1 MEGQPGLL
9 GDAPAHGR
17 GWNCLGFKVP
27 SDPKPCGILWF
38 CDLQRSASHEQGEG
52 RSLGGSASPT
62 KRGACATCPSCT
74 REVTVATLS
83 LCRAGAT
90 PRGAKQP
97 LPGVSQGVPAQG
109 TGSLPL
115 PRGQRQERHQ
125 GQAGLVGALTT
136 GGESFPH
143 PTQGGAGSLHHKS
156 PQGDGGHIAKL
167 PSHLCLTSGQH
178 WQEKKQHFPITLL
191 KHPVL
196 VNIHPHLALSSAAR
210 STAPFHSSAALC
222 LGPPPSQAEKTP
234 PVADVCCDIFR
245 HFPAY
250 GN

>member
-52 RSLGGSASPT
+52 RSLRGSASPT

-125 GQAGLVGALTT
+125 GQAGLVGALTM
-136 GGESFPH
+136 GGEGFPH
-143 PTQGGAGSLHHKS
+143 PTQGRADLCTTNLPRVTGHTLQSSPHTCASPLGSTGRKRSSIFPS
-156 PQGDGGHIAKL
+156 P
-167 PSHLCLTSGQH
+167 S
-178 WQEKKQHFPITLL
+178 
-191 KHPVL
+191 
-196 VNIHPHLALSSAAR
+196 
-210 STAPFHSSAALC
+210 
-222 LGPPPSQAEKTP
+222 
-234 PVADVCCDIFR
+234 
-245 HFPAY
+245 
-250 GN
+250 